1 MHEFWTPVCTTSTG
15 LTLLE
20 MCGGSVDEFEGDEF
34 ETALL
39 EAIDDV
45 SNETSL
51 DTVGLRWDQMTET
64 VLVVSRSAS
73 ASG

>member
-1 MHEFWTPVCTTSTG
+1 
-15 LTLLE
+15 
-20 MCGGSVDEFEGDEF
+20 MCRGSVDEFEGDEF

-64 VLVVSRSAS
+64 VLVVSRSVS

>member
-1 MHEFWTPVCTTSTG
+1 MPEFWTPVCTTSTG

-20 MCGGSVDEFEGDEF
+20 VCGGSVNEFEGDEF

>member
-64 VLVVSRSAS
+64 VLVVSRSVS